1 MADLRWVPHHT
12 QDWVDYVNEDGIL
25 LGSISPLKLDGV
37 RACTYRPSSGWPLL
51 YDKYRDHPTEEAAR
65 AWVEHEIETRV
76 SAATEQPSITPGSA
90 EPS

>member
-1 MADLRWVPHHT
+1 MADLRWVAHYT
-12 QDWVDYVNEDGIL
+12 QDWVDYANEDSIL

-51 YDKYRDHPTEEAAR
+51 YDKYRDFLTEEAAR
-65 AWVEHEIETRV
+65 AWVEHEIETRTRV
-76 SAATEQPSITPGSA
+76 GSDQPSIPLGSA